1 MSAEAIVLC
10 VPDKLVL
17 AVGRREASVHCSMDF
32 QIRLWEFSWHGNQAS
47 SRGSCLREC
56 KTEATM
62 SSNGALDVTH
72 CPFLST
78 LLVTKL
84 ALFSVRDDYTSM
96 CAPVGKDNSEPSQRM
111 AVTGTQALDSQPH
124 QLLAPYL
131 LSSVKWG
138 YLHGVVRGVY
148 GVDIKPLVQCSAL
161 NKCSI
166 NLWIWCSCKV

>member
-1 MSAEAIVLC
+1 
-10 VPDKLVL
+10 
-17 AVGRREASVHCSMDF
+17 
-32 QIRLWEFSWHGNQAS
+32 
-47 SRGSCLREC
+47 
-56 KTEATM
+56 M

-72 CPFLST
+72 CHFLST

-84 ALFSVRDDYTSM
+84 ALFSVRDDYTGM
-96 CAPVGKDNSEPSQRM
+96 CIPVGKENSEPSQRM

-124 QLLAPYL
+124 QLFAPYL

-148 GVDIKPLVQCSAL
+148 GVDIKHLVQCSAL

-166 NLWIWCSCKV
+166 NL